1 MSKEFVADFSDR
13 AAWDQYV
20 ASNAGPDG
28 GLLQSFGWGEVQR
41 AYHRPVR
48 HAAQLENGRLV
59 AGWQLF
65 EHALPFHRRYWY
77 CPRPC
82 SSGQASAAL
91 VAGIHGVA
99 SRAGA
104 VFVRVDAPATLPWS
118 APGFSSVAGA
128 VQPHEELIIDVH
140 KPMDVLLSAMKQ
152 KTRYNIRLA
161 QRHGIRVQ
169 SVVPD
174 GAIFEDFWRLLSATA
189 VRQGIR
195 PHPRRYY
202 LEIART
208 LPEVHLLTAYGSD
221 IVLACAMLAEFNG
234 VLTFLHGG
242 STDSQQE
249 LMAPYALHA
258 EGIALAQRKKCRAYN
273 FGGVS
278 LTNAAWAGITRF
290 KQGFAPETA
299 FTSYSGLWEL
309 PVRPWEYALF
319 RSIRR
324 AAAFVHR

>member
-48 HAAQLENGRLV
+48 SAALLENGSLV

-104 VFVRVDAPATLPWS
+104 VFVRVDAPAGASWAVS
-118 APGFSSVAGA
+118 GFRLVSGA
-128 VQPHEELIIDVH
+128 VQPREELIIDVRQ
-140 KPMDVLLSAMKQ
+140 PLDAMIAAMKQ

-161 QRHGIRVQ
+161 QRHGVRVRA
-169 SVVPD
+169 VVPE
-174 GAIFEDFWRLLSATA
+174 GAAFEDFWRLLSATA

-195 PHPRRYY
+195 PYLRRYY
-202 LEIART
+202 QGIVHV
-208 LPEVHLLTAYGSD
+208 LPAVHLLVAHGGTTA
-221 IVLACAMLAEFNG
+221 LACALLAEFNG

-242 STDSQQE
+242 SADTQQE

-258 EGIALAQRKKCRAYN
+258 EGIALAQRRNCRAYN

-278 LTNAAWAGITRF
+278 LTNSAWAGITRF
-290 KQGFAPETA
+290 KQGFAPDTA
-299 FTSYSGLWEL
+299 FTSYGGLWEL